1 MERKNLFRC
10 LVKSSVI
17 NRGNVFD
24 CFHISRFSVQK
35 KVDEVMLFVLL
46 LTGVVIRLIA
56 YSEPFLFLCAN
67 FLTYKYAT
75 YQLDFLFKSGFKAG
89 ISDPRSRPTGL
100 IKPKNRV
107 LAFCFSTKI
116 RPNTRLSVPVLKPGL
131 NTFVIKLG
139 RLMTYSFISSTR
151 YFFIKRKK

>member
-46 LTGVVIRLIA
+46 LTGEVIRLIA

-67 FLTYKYAT
+67 FSTYKYAT

-89 ISDPRSRPTGL
+89 ISNPRSRPTCM
-100 IKPKNRV
+100 IKP
-107 LAFCFSTKI
+107 FCFSTKI
-116 RPNTRLSVPVLKPGL
+116 RPNTRLSVPVLKLAGL
-131 NTFVIKLG
+131 NTFVIKLR
-139 RLMTYSFISSTR
+139 RLMTYSFISSTL